1 MKLPGLIPFIR
12 FVVHPIP
19 LSMNLPTELE
29 KMPCQD
35 LLQKTMTR
43 LLVACFITGLILGGM
58 HNTWLLGAAAGG
70 TFLFACYFTRWLLP
84 HKDLYKYVQST
95 VMGLFLVQYTY
106 QLHGPLE
113 LCLFAFIPAAL
124 LLGYRN
130 WKLLL
135 PLAIVVIADQLLI
148 GYYRFFTGQRGSLMP
163 AISSGLYMSAIQC
176 LLTLIIFLLFGLG
189 AFYLQKTWLGN
200 MAQRYES
207 AQLRKAYLQNEFIT
221 ELSENLRQS
230 NDLLSQA
237 NHELEIIFKSIE
249 AVIFSYDCTQQRFKH
264 VSAACEKIFGYAPGE
279 FIADN
284 QFWYSIVHRDDRQ
297 CCPGFDT
304 ICWNGKPLSYK
315 YRIVQKNGSVRWMET
330 KLVPSLNEAGIVARI
345 DGICNDITNRTEL
358 EKALAEEIREKQ
370 REITAAVITAQ
381 ENERYFLGEE
391 LHDNIN
397 PILSTAR
404 LYIDCVL
411 SGDERQQHLLSE
423 SKDFI
428 GTAINEIRT
437 LSKSLIPPSLG
448 DIGLVEALE
457 DMVNNIRAVN
467 KLNFICAFD
476 DVDENLLSSNL
487 KLTIFRIVQEQLNNV
502 MKHANAQT
510 VWLTLHCQANKIQLA
525 VKDDG
530 IGFDAR
536 KKRNGVGLQNI
547 TSRTELCNG
556 EVQIITAPGRG
567 CELMVNFVIDI
578 NQNCVEV
585 GLRA

>member
-1 MKLPGLIPFIR
+1 
-12 FVVHPIP
+12 
-19 LSMNLPTELE
+19 MNLPTELE
-29 KMPCQD
+29 QTPGNT
-35 LLQKTMTR
+35 LPER
-43 LLVACFITGLILGGM
+43 LMNYLVGGCFIIGLALAAVYD
-58 HNTWLLGAAAGG
+58 TWLPAAAAGG
-70 TFLFACYFTRWLLP
+70 ILLFACYFTRWLLP
-84 HKDLYKYVQST
+84 GKNIYQYVQSAVT
-95 VMGLFLVQYTY
+95 GIFILQYSY
-106 QLHGPLE
+106 QLHGLLE
-113 LCLFAFIPAAL
+113 VYLFAFVPGAVL
-124 LLGYRN
+124 VTYRN
-130 WKLLL
+130 WRLLL
-135 PLAIVVIADQLLI
+135 PLTIIVTADQLFV
-148 GYYRFFTGQRGSLMP
+148 GYLQFFTGWRGSPALAVQPNLLMFVV
-163 AISSGLYMSAIQC
+163 QC
-176 LLTLIIFLLFGLG
+176 LLTLVIFCLFALG
-189 AFYLQKTWLGN
+189 AWYLRKTWLGN
-200 MAQRYES
+200 MAQRFES

-249 AVIFSYDCTQQRFKH
+249 AVIFSYDCKQGRFKH

-279 FIADN
+279 FIADS
-284 QFWYSIVHRDDRQ
+284 QFWSTIVHPEDIQ
-297 CCPGFDT
+297 NSPGFDKAN
-304 ICWNGKPLSYK
+304 WNGKPLIYK
-315 YRIVQKNGSVRWMET
+315 YRIVQKSGGIRWMET
-330 KLVPSLNEAGIVARI
+330 KLAPSLNEAGAVIRV
-345 DGICNDITNRTEL
+345 DGICNDITARIEL
-358 EKALAEEIREKQ
+358 EKALAEEIKEKQ

-448 DIGLVEALE
+448 DIGLVEAME
-457 DMVNNIRAVN
+457 DMLNNIRAVN
-467 KLNFICAFD
+467 KLNFICEFD
-476 DVDENLLSSNL
+476 DVDENLLSSSL

-502 MKHANAQT
+502 MKHASAST
-510 VWLTLHCQANKIQLA
+510 VWLRLHCKADKLQLM

-530 IGFDAR
+530 IGFDLK

-547 TSRTELCNG
+547 ASRTELCNG
-556 EVQIITAPGRG
+556 EVHIKTAPGSG
-567 CELMVNFVIDI
+567 CELMVNFVIDS

-585 GLRA
+585 ALRA

>member
-1 MKLPGLIPFIR
+1 MI
-12 FVVHPIP
+12 
-19 LSMNLPTELE
+19 LSTELE
-29 KMPCQD
+29 QTPGQAFPEKWMNC
-35 LLQKTMTR
+35 LLAT
-43 LLVACFITGLILGGM
+43 CFAIGLALAGIY
-58 HNTWLLGAAAGG
+58 NTWLLAITAGG
-70 TFLFACYFTRWLLP
+70 ALLFTGYFVKRLLP
-84 HKDLYKYVQST
+84 LQDLYQYVQSA
-95 VMGLFLVQYTY
+95 VAGLFILQYSY
-106 QLHGPLE
+106 QLHGMLE
-113 LCLFAFIPAAL
+113 VYLFAFVPGAILVA
-124 LLGYRN
+124 YRN

-135 PLAIVVIADQLLI
+135 PLTIIVSADQLFL
-148 GYYRFFTGQRGSLMP
+148 GYLQFFTGWHSGFTLAIQPNLLM
-163 AISSGLYMSAIQC
+163 YTVQC
-176 LLTLIIFLLFGLG
+176 LLTLVIFSLF
-189 AFYLQKTWLGN
+189 AIAAWYLRRTWLGT
-200 MAQRYES
+200 MAQRFES

-237 NHELEIIFKSIE
+237 NHELEIIFKSVE
-249 AVIFSYDCTQQRFKH
+249 AVIFSYDCVQGRFKH
-264 VSAACEKIFGYAPGE
+264 ISAACEQIFGYAPGE

-284 QFWYSIVHRDDRQ
+284 QFWHSIVHPDDRDSS
-297 CCPGFDT
+297 PGFNDT
-304 ICWNGKPLSYK
+304 QWNGKPLTCK
-315 YRIVQKNGSVRWMET
+315 YRIIQKNGGIRWMET
-330 KLVPSLNEAGIVARI
+330 KLVGSVNDTGRVVRI
-345 DGICNDITNRTEL
+345 DGICNDITTRIEL
-358 EKALAEEIREKQ
+358 EKALAEEIKEKQ

-448 DIGLVEALE
+448 DIGLVEAME

-467 KLNFICAFD
+467 KLNFVCEFE
-476 DVDENLLSSNL
+476 DVDDNMLSSSL

-502 MKHANAQT
+502 MKHANAGT
-510 VWLTLHCQANKIQLA
+510 VWLRLQRKADKLQLT

-530 IGFDAR
+530 IGFDPL

-547 TSRTELCNG
+547 SSRTELCNG
-556 EVQIITAPGRG
+556 EVQIISAPGQG
-567 CELMVNFVIDI
+567 CELVVNFVIDI
-578 NQNCVEV
+578 HQNCVEV
-585 GLRA
+585 ALRA

>member
-1 MKLPGLIPFIR
+1 
-12 FVVHPIP
+12 
-19 LSMNLPTELE
+19 MNLPTDLE
-29 KMPCQD
+29 QPPVHA
-35 LLQKTMTR
+35 LPER
-43 LLVACFITGLILGGM
+43 LMNCLVAGCFIIGM
-58 HNTWLLGAAAGG
+58 ALAGIYNTWLLAATAGG
-70 TFLFACYFTRWLLP
+70 ISLLACYLTRRLLP
-84 HKDLYKYVQST
+84 EKDLYQYVQSAA
-95 VMGLFLVQYTY
+95 MGIFILQYSY
-106 QLHGPLE
+106 QLHGLLE
-113 LCLFAFIPAAL
+113 AYLFAFVPGAVL
-124 LLGYRN
+124 VTYRN

-135 PLAIVVIADQLLI
+135 PLTIIVIADQLFL
-148 GYYRFFTGQRGSLMP
+148 GYLQFFTGWHSPLTLAAQPNILMF
-163 AISSGLYMSAIQC
+163 IVQC
-176 LLTLIIFLLFGLG
+176 LLTLIIFSLFALG
-189 AFYLQKTWLGN
+189 AWYLRKTWLGN
-200 MAQRYES
+200 MAQRFES

-237 NHELEIIFKSIE
+237 NQELEIIFKSIE
-249 AVIFSYDCTQQRFKH
+249 AVIFSYDCTQGRFKH

-284 QFWYSIVHRDDRQ
+284 QFWHTIVHPEDRQ
-297 CCPGFDT
+297 NSPRFDKT
-304 ICWNGKPLSYK
+304 NWNGKPLIYK
-315 YRIVQKNGSVRWMET
+315 YRIVQKNGGIRWMET
-330 KLVPSLNEAGIVARI
+330 KLAPSLNEAGTVIRV
-345 DGICNDITNRTEL
+345 DGICNDITARIEL
-358 EKALAEEIREKQ
+358 ETALAEEIKEKQ

-448 DIGLVEALE
+448 DIGLVEAME
-457 DMVNNIRAVN
+457 DMVNNIKAVN
-467 KLNFICAFD
+467 KLNFICEFD
-476 DVDENLLSSNL
+476 DVDDNLLSSSL
-487 KLTIFRIVQEQLNNV
+487 KLTIFRIVQEQLNNI
-502 MKHANAQT
+502 MKHASANT
-510 VWLTLHCQANKIQLA
+510 VWLRLHCKADKLQLT

-530 IGFDAR
+530 IGFDLK

-556 EVQIITAPGRG
+556 EVQIKTAPGRG
-567 CELMVNFVIDI
+567 CELMVNFVIDV

>member
-1 MKLPGLIPFIR
+1 
-12 FVVHPIP
+12 
-19 LSMNLPTELE
+19 MNLPTELE
-29 KMPCQD
+29 QTSGNALPEKLMNY
-35 LLQKTMTR
+35 LLGG
-43 LLVACFITGLILGGM
+43 CFIIGLALAAVYD
-58 HNTWLLGAAAGG
+58 TFLLAAAAGG
-70 TFLFACYFTRWLLP
+70 ILLFASYFTRWWLP
-84 HKDLYKYVQST
+84 GKNSYQYVQSAVT
-95 VMGLFLVQYTY
+95 GIFILQYSY
-106 QLHGPLE
+106 QLHGRLE
-113 LCLFAFIPAAL
+113 VYLFAFVPGAVL
-124 LLGYRN
+124 VTYRN

-135 PLAIVVIADQLLI
+135 PLSMIITADQLFW
-148 GYYRFFTGQRGSLMP
+148 GYLQFFTPWHSSL
-163 AISSGLYMSAIQC
+163 ASAIQPALLMFIVQC
-176 LLTLIIFLLFGLG
+176 ILTLVIFSLFAVG
-189 AFYLQKTWLGN
+189 AWYLQKTWLGN
-200 MAQRYES
+200 MAQRFES

-249 AVIFSYDCTQQRFKH
+249 AVIFSYDCKQGRFKH

-279 FIADN
+279 FIADSR
-284 QFWYSIVHRDDRQ
+284 FWSAIVHPDDRQ
-297 CCPGFDT
+297 HSPGFDKAN
-304 ICWNGKPLSYK
+304 WNGKTLIYK
-315 YRIVQKNGSVRWMET
+315 YRIIQKTGCIRWMET
-330 KLVPSLNEAGIVARI
+330 KLAPSLNETGTVIRV
-345 DGICNDITNRTEL
+345 DGICNDITERIEL
-358 EKALAEEIREKQ
+358 ETALAAEIKEKQ

-448 DIGLVEALE
+448 DIGLVEAME
-457 DMVNNIRAVN
+457 DMVNNIKAVN
-467 KLNFICAFD
+467 KLNFICEFD
-476 DVDENLLSSNL
+476 EVDENLLSSSL

-502 MKHANAQT
+502 MKHANAGT
-510 VWLTLHCQANKIQLA
+510 VWLRLHRKADKLQLT

-530 IGFDAR
+530 IGFDPI

-556 EVQIITAPGRG
+556 EVQIKTAPGMG
-567 CELMVNFVIDI
+567 CELIVNFVIDV
-578 NQNCVEV
+578 NQHCESI
-585 GLRA
+585 GIRA